1 MDSRRGLQMWG
12 PVGRWVFLNWPRGSW
27 QYDLICGAIIVGL
40 FVLPNPQPQS
50 PDLDVVLAAIAAAS
64 DALESFT
71 ADMTATERI
80 EIFDDEETES
90 GTVAFLK
97 PAYLRREITDPS
109 VRTELIADDSVTVY
123 IPRIK
128 QARIMPLAGSL
139 EEGRDLEVPG
149 MASTSDLRTLFDVSL
164 QDVSRADGDGA
175 TLYVLRLVPK
185 PDTSAARRFKTI
197 TLSVAEGEWHPARRI
212 VLEEHAGT
220 TTTIVLTNVDRNAGL
235 DRDDF
240 RLEFPDDVEIIRQ
253 AALDN
258 L

>member
-90 GTVAFLK
+90 GTIAFLK
-97 PAYLRREITDPS
+97 PARRNSPS
-109 VRTELIADDSVTVY
+109 IAS
-123 IPRIK
+123 
-128 QARIMPLAGSL
+128 AG
-139 EEGRDLEVPG
+139 
-149 MASTSDLRTLFDVSL
+149 
-164 QDVSRADGDGA
+164 
-175 TLYVLRLVPK
+175 
-185 PDTSAARRFKTI
+185 
-197 TLSVAEGEWHPARRI
+197 
-212 VLEEHAGT
+212 
-220 TTTIVLTNVDRNAGL
+220 
-235 DRDDF
+235 
-240 RLEFPDDVEIIRQ
+240 
-253 AALDN
+253 
-258 L
+258 